1 MNTEGN
7 DTLSYYWEKNHPG
20 RPTVKGVA
28 IVYSEITMLQLMI
41 KLRSAEV
48 DICASR

>member
-7 DTLSYYWEKNHPG
+7 DTLSQYWEKNPPG

-28 IVYSEITMLQLMI
+28 IVYS
-41 KLRSAEV
+41 
-48 DICASR
+48 